1 MRYLRW
7 QTSSIKADS
16 SLPSLEELQCIFSR
30 QRLIPIGW
38 LFPVAKRAA
47 EGRAEVPCFFTFSAE
62 AEDCQGCLFRLTGV
76 TAREEYS
83 QQRHVGKAAA
93 A

>member
-47 EGRAEVPCFFTFSAE
+47 EGRAEVPCF
-62 AEDCQGCLFRLTGV
+62 LRFR
-76 TAREEYS
+76 
-83 QQRHVGKAAA
+83 QRQRIVKVACFDLLGSRPVKSTLSSVM
-93 A
+93 